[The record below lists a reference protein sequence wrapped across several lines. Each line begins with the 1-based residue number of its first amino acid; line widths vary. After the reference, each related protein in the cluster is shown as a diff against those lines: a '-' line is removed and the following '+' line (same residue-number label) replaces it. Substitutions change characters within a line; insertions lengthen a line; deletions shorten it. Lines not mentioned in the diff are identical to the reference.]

1 MTAENVLKQF
11 EEMDLNKIRE
21 KAILI
26 EKKINEMYMEKNKL
40 KIKEKFAN
48 TN

>member
-26 EKKINEMYMEKNKL
+26 EKKINEMYMEKNK
-40 KIKEKFAN
+40 
-48 TN
+48 

>member
-1 MTAENVLKQF
+1 MTAENVLKQI

-26 EKKINEMYMEKNKL
+26 EKKINEMYMEKNK
-40 KIKEKFAN
+40 
-48 TN
+48 